1 MAEVPDKRLG
11 DGTEELLAKIEKI
24 EREFRDFVHIISHD
38 LKAPLRGIKSLVEWI
53 TTDYADKLDENGKEQ
68 MDMLTK
74 RVQRMHNLIDGV
86 LRYSRVAQG
95 DVECAEVDLNE
106 LLPEVID
113 MVEAPQSIS
122 ITLADEFPTVEFEP
136 TRIAQVFENLLSNAV
151 KYMDKP
157 QGKIKIECVEHDGYW
172 EFSVADNGPGI
183 DEQHFERIFR
193 MFQTLNPR
201 DELESTG
208 VGLTVT
214 RKIVEMYG
222 GKIWIESTPG
232 EGSTFYFT
240 VPIQQKEL
248 EDAKVHADIA
258 C

>member
-1 MAEVPDKRLG
+1 
-11 DGTEELLAKIEKI
+11 
-24 EREFRDFVHIISHD
+24 
-38 LKAPLRGIKSLVEWI
+38 
-53 TTDYADKLDENGKEQ
+53 
-68 MDMLTK
+68 MLTK